1 MDNLILSSATIGIVI
16 SLLAYEI
23 GLAAQRKW
31 KLAILNPLLISIGVF
46 IILNAL
52 REKRRWALGAVTNL
66 EEKRQII
73 RRGAMEESWITAGKE
88 VSLWEIARRFHK
100 NRYTVV
106 RVVDERMRPLGTVY
120 EDRILDC
127 ILRGEREKT
136 LGELVRSG

>member
-1 MDNLILSSATIGIVI
+1 MKHLWQKRQPSGGSTTLGMSPSSRI
-16 SLLAYEI
+16 
-23 GLAAQRKW
+23 
-31 KLAILNPLLISIGVF
+31 
-46 IILNAL
+46 
-52 REKRRWALGAVTNL
+52 RWALGAVTNL